1 LRLGQLTNGHVW
13 LAGDCAIHAWWERKD
28 QVCGRRF
35 VLSMV
40 LVWTVLYGQIKFWTI
55 LHGQIKFEYM
65 FCGFLNSELKRV

>member
-1 LRLGQLTNGHVW
+1 M
-13 LAGDCAIHAWWERKD
+13 
-28 QVCGRRF
+28 
-35 VLSMV
+35 LSMV

>member
-1 LRLGQLTNGHVW
+1 
-13 LAGDCAIHAWWERKD
+13 
-28 QVCGRRF
+28 
-35 VLSMV
+35 MV

>member
-1 LRLGQLTNGHVW
+1 
-13 LAGDCAIHAWWERKD
+13 
-28 QVCGRRF
+28 